1 MEALDSLLTRELMI
15 GLALIGGACSL
26 LQMLLQRK
34 GLGSPMLLK
43 LVNQAAYGFMA
54 ASMVVLV
61 VAGFRAPA

>member
-15 GLALIGGACSL
+15 GLALIGGVCSL
-26 LQMLLQRK
+26 VQMLLQRK
-34 GLGSPMLLK
+34 GVGSPMLLK
-43 LVNQAAYGFMA
+43 RFNQAAYGFMA